1 MITARKDLFYNK
13 DKKVHRF
20 AVIGELFERERVRE
34 RERQREREIKRGK
47 KREKEREKEREKRER
62 EKRERQI
69 YRQNYFS
76 SKLCSQKIQM
86 TTLVCSGMHDTKK
99 VTKIKS

>member
-1 MITARKDLFYNK
+1 MITAARKDLFYNK

-62 EKRERQI
+62 DRFIDRTI
-69 YRQNYFS
+69 FHPN
-76 SKLCSQKIQM
+76 CA
-86 TTLVCSGMHDTKK
+86 VKK
-99 VTKIKS
+99 FR